1 MPSQKPLV
9 PAGETGE
16 ICIFGGGVSLGYIGG
31 YEEKNKAFQT
41 LPDGTVRYQSGD
53 LGYTLPN
60 GNIAFLHRKDTQ
72 IMIYGKRVEISEV
85 ESRLYQC
92 KGVSRLRAG
101 KKIVNWLIQQARQ
114 NEIAKIYLE
123 TSECGRTLY
132 QELGFDDMTG
142 YMKL

>member
-60 GNIAFLHRKDTQ
+60 GNIAFLHRKGHSDHD
-72 IMIYGKRVEISEV
+72 IWNACRNFRSG
-85 ESRLYQC
+85 
-92 KGVSRLRAG
+92 
-101 KKIVNWLIQQARQ
+101 IQ
-114 NEIAKIYLE
+114 
-123 TSECGRTLY
+123 TLS
-132 QELGFDDMTG
+132 M
-142 YMKL
+142 